1 MKPGTATLE
10 NSVER
15 PRKLLIQSNSFQILP
30 LSPQIRPTLDS
41 RRLLCSCIHYERT
54 MMPHIAKVIR
64 NIPLPLFLNDTLELS
79 RSKLILREFSALY
92 LTYLKMGKL
101 NCYCCE
107 GMFIKI
113 YWTLF
118 ATNRIANSFSN
129 YFSHCL
135 KFPLPKLSCRVI
147 LMCYHLF

>member
-1 MKPGTATLE
+1 MRHQITLVRMAKFTANDDKDVEKGNTLTLMGMKPGTATLE

-30 LSPQIRPTLDS
+30 LSPQIHPTLDS

-92 LTYLKMGKL
+92 LTSLKMSKL
-101 NCYCCE
+101 NCYCCK

-113 YWTLF
+113 
-118 ATNRIANSFSN
+118 
-129 YFSHCL
+129 
-135 KFPLPKLSCRVI
+135 
-147 LMCYHLF
+147 